1 MKKQIT
7 INGMHCAGCVNSVE
21 KAIERVEG
29 VKSVSVQLT
38 TEKASIEFEGEFP
51 AEAVKDAIENAG
63 YNIEEPAAENDLTFD
78 IDGMHC
84 TGCSAAVEKA
94 VSGLEGVTDVNVNLA
109 AGKAYIRF
117 NPQIIQPDTI
127 ADRIEN
133 AGYTVVFQK
142 KKTIN

>member
-38 TEKASIEFEGEFP
+38 TEKASIDFEGEFP

-63 YNIEEPAAENDLTFD
+63 YKIEEPAAVNDLTFD

-94 VSGLEGVTDVNVNLA
+94 ASGLEGVTDVNVNLA

-117 NPQIIQPDTI
+117 DPQIVQPDTI